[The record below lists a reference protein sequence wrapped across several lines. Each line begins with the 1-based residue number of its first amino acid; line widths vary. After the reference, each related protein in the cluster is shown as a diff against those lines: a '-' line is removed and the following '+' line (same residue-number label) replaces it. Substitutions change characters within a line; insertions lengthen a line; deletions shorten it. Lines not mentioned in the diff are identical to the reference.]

1 MNEELNARED
11 LLIEIE
17 KLRERLAEL
26 ERADAE
32 RVRAE
37 AALRSER
44 EQLLSIFDSIDEIIY
59 VSDPITYEVLYGNR
73 FGKEQ
78 LGKNPEGGICYK
90 EFQGLEAP
98 CDFCTNEIILR
109 QKDKSYQWEY
119 RNPVLSRDY
128 MITDR
133 IITWPDG
140 RDVRFELAIDITDF
154 KEAQRALH
162 GSEERLELAL
172 QGANLGWWDWDVRT
186 GATVFNER
194 AAQMLG
200 YLPAEIRPHFS
211 SWKGSVHRDDLPRV
225 MEALKA
231 HLEGRTPFCEIEYRQ
246 RAKAGEWRW
255 TLTLG
260 KVWERDADDKP
271 LRVVGTHLD
280 ITERKRAEEAISQNS
295 RKYRALLDNAP
306 VGIISVDRKGQILE
320 VNRKLLEILESPSVE
335 ATKSI
340 NMLTFKGLVDMGISA
355 IVRRCMEEDEVINA
369 ELPYTSKWG
378 KHVYLRV
385 MLKPMRDLNGEV
397 HGCQAAVEDISER
410 RQAEEELVRLATV
423 VDQVSDTVLMTD
435 TDGKIVYVNPAFE
448 RTCGYTREEVL
459 GRSPHF
465 LSSGRHDEAFYRQM
479 WKTITSGKVWRGRL
493 INKKKDGTL
502 FEEEAA
508 ITPIKDESGEIVN
521 YVAVKR
527 DVTNEVALEKQLR
540 QAQKM
545 EAIGTLAGGI
555 AHDFNNLLTIVLGFT
570 ELLLIDQS
578 EEDPRYEDL
587 QKISLTARH
596 GGELVQRLL
605 TFSRRA
611 ETKLRPLD
619 LNDQV
624 RQVKELLARTIPKMI
639 KLELHLEAD
648 LKTIRGDPAQIEQL
662 LLNLAVNAKDV
673 MKEGGKLILETKNTL
688 LDEEYCSRH
697 LEVKP
702 GEHVL
707 LTVSDTGPGMAKEV
721 VDRIFEPFYTTKVPG
736 EGTGLGLAMVF
747 GIVKSHG
754 GHIDCQSEPGVGTV
768 FRIYL
773 PAAEN
778 GIELSPTL
786 SGEMPAFGTETIL
799 VVDDE
804 ELVRELGRRL
814 LSRVGYEVVTA
825 ATGREALELY
835 RKHSTRIS
843 LVILDLMMP
852 DMGGTECL
860 EELLR
865 IDPEAK
871 ILIASGYSPNGR
883 TRDILE
889 VGARGFVSKP
899 FQAKQI
905 FQMIRQILDKN

>member
-1 MNEELNARED
+1 MNEQLNARED
-11 LLIEIE
+11 LLSKIA
-17 KLRERLAEL
+17 KLQQRLAEL

-32 RVRAE
+32 RERAE
-37 AALRSER
+37 SALRSER
-44 EQLLSIFDSIDEIIY
+44 EQLLSIFESIEEVIY
-59 VSDPITYEVLYGNR
+59 VSDPITYEVLYTNR

-78 LGKNPEGGICYK
+78 LGKNPEGGICYR
-90 EFQGLEAP
+90 EFQGSEAP

-109 QKDKSYQWEY
+109 QKDKSHQWNY
-119 RNPVLSRDY
+119 HNPLLNRDY
-128 MITDR
+128 IITDR
-133 IITWPDG
+133 IIRWPDG
-140 RDVRFELAIDITDF
+140 RDVRFEFAIDITEF
-154 KEAQRALH
+154 KRVERELH
-162 GSEERLELAL
+162 ASEERLELAL

-186 GATVFNER
+186 GEVLFNER
-194 AAQMLG
+194 AAHMLG
-200 YLPAEIRPHFS
+200 YLPSEIES
-211 SWKGSVHRDDLPRV
+211 NLNAWKGSVHRDDLPGV
-225 MEALKA
+225 MKEINA
-231 HLEGRTPFCEIEYRQ
+231 HLQGRTPFCEIEYRQ
-246 RAKAGEWRW
+246 RAKGGEWRW
-255 TLTLG
+255 TLTVG
-260 KVWERDADDKP
+260 KAWERDADGKA
-271 LRVVGTHLD
+271 LRVTGTHFD
-280 ITERKRAEEAISQNS
+280 ITERKRSEEAISENS
-295 RKYRALLDNAP
+295 RKYRELLDNTP
-306 VGIISVDRKGQILE
+306 VGIISVDRTGQVLE
-320 VNRKLLEILESPSVE
+320 VNRTLLKILGSPSVE

-340 NMLTFKGLVDMGISA
+340 NVLTFERLVETGISA
-355 IVRRCMEEDEVINA
+355 ILRRCMEEDEVIEA

-378 KHVYLRV
+378 RYAYLRLMV
-385 MLKPMRDLNGEV
+385 SPMRDLNGEV
-397 HGCQAAVEDISER
+397 YGCQATVEDISGR
-410 RQAEEELVRLATV
+410 KQAEEELVRLATV
-423 VDQVSDTVLMTD
+423 VEQVSDTVLITD

-465 LSSGRHDEAFYRQM
+465 LSSGRHDEAFYQRM
-479 WKTITSGKVWRGRL
+479 WKTITSGKVWSGRL
-493 INKKKDGTL
+493 INKKKDGTP

-527 DVTNEVALEKQLR
+527 DVTNVVALEKQLR

-587 QKISLTARH
+587 QKVALTARH

-611 ETKLRPLD
+611 ETRLRPLD

-639 KLELHLEAD
+639 KLELSLEAN
-648 LKTIRGDPAQIEQL
+648 LKTIHGDPAQIEQL

-673 MKEGGKLILETKNTL
+673 MPEGGRLSLETKNIV

-702 GEHVL
+702 GEHAL
-707 LTVSDTGPGMAKEV
+707 LTVSDTGPGMEKEV
-721 VDRIFEPFYTTKVPG
+721 VDRIFEPFYTTKLPG

-754 GHIDCQSEPGVGTV
+754 GHIDCHSEPGVGTV

-773 PAAEN
+773 PVAEDDT
-778 GIELSPTL
+778 ELSPAI

-835 RKHSTRIS
+835 REHSTRIS

-871 ILIASGYSPNGR
+871 VLIASGYSPNGR
-883 TRDILE
+883 TREILE

-899 FQAKQI
+899 FKAKQMLR
-905 FQMIRQILDKN
+905 MIREILDTN